1 MDFMNHS
8 GRTLRVYALVLNFLV
23 LIAVVV
29 LSAFGIWLVNEWVAA

>member
-8 GRTLRVYALVLNFLV
+8 GRTLRLYALALNFLV

-29 LSAFGIWLVNEWVAA
+29 LSAFGIWLVNEWVSA

>member
-8 GRTLRVYALVLNFLV
+8 GRTLRLYALALIFLV

-29 LSAFGIWLVNEWVAA
+29 LSAFGIWLVNEWMTS